1 MCFRN
6 NEGHDGS
13 VSVGQASVYMSSRG
27 ESVHPAQMLAQK
39 PSHSSQPSTAHPN
52 GLMHENG
59 LTFVE
64 DIALTLGTTASEGG
78 MAQTQVTG
86 KFRDTRSR
94 GIVTVFGVR
103 RTCAST
109 STFINIHLLATST
122 LQGFD
127 TCLKERWEI
136 HPLILSLLSDGSSS
150 VIPHQV

>member
-1 MCFRN
+1 MT
-6 NEGHDGS
+6 
-13 VSVGQASVYMSSRG
+13 SRG
-27 ESVHPAQMLAQK
+27 ESVHPAQVLAQK

-103 RTCAST
+103 RA
-109 STFINIHLLATST
+109 
-122 LQGFD
+122 
-127 TCLKERWEI
+127 CLRVNVNLKL
-136 HPLILSLLSDGSSS
+136 HPSSGH
-150 VIPHQV
+150 IDIARF

>member
-1 MCFRN
+1 
-6 NEGHDGS
+6 
-13 VSVGQASVYMSSRG
+13 
-27 ESVHPAQMLAQK
+27 MLAQK

-103 RTCAST
+103 RTCLRV
-109 STFINIHLLATST
+109 NVNLH
-122 LQGFD
+122 Q
-127 TCLKERWEI
+127 
-136 HPLILSLLSDGSSS
+136 HPSSGH
-150 VIPHQV
+150 IDIARF